1 MASLVV
7 GGVSIPVAVSSPS
20 FSRSDAVDRGRVF
33 DNTSFTSQTGGAAN
47 DWQFS
52 TPPVTPALAA
62 TYKAALGIVSAQLC
76 SGDILE
82 LPTMCHTEYM
92 GGKPERTA
100 VGHRVVIDFALH
112 EVQPAR
118 VLLRYA
124 PGSTITGESF
134 TRATVAWYRSSAG
147 LLAMATA
154 SVKRDAHYDENDL
167 VPNSP
172 SILMEPARTQVAL
185 WCRDMTNAAWV
196 KTNMTAAKDQ
206 IGADGAPNVASS
218 LIATAANA
226 TCTQLATLASSAR
239 LMSAYVF
246 RGIGTGAIQM
256 TTDGGGTWTT
266 ITLGGVGTHGL
277 YSRYE
282 IPVQTLANPN
292 FGFRIVTSGDAI
304 GVDFVQNENGTFPT
318 SPIATT
324 TIVETRPVDLYS
336 LPFTTPPQE
345 STFYAKIIDKGT
357 AETASGRVFMI
368 SDASNGDPRFGC
380 NRLTR
385 FRALHDTGA
394 TVVDS
399 ELAAPA
405 PARNDTVELVCHLYG
420 DGSVDIT
427 QSING
432 AASTTA
438 VQSAA
443 LPFAPAWSGLLCW
456 LNGPTFPGCAAFK
469 SLKIVAGIRTL
480 DEMRAL

>member
-7 GGVSIPVAVSSPS
+7 GGVPIPVAVSSPS

-52 TPPVTPALAA
+52 TPPVTLALAA

-92 GGKPERTA
+92 GGKLERTA
-100 VGHRVVIDFALH
+100 VGHRVVIDFVLH

-118 VLLRYA
+118 MDLRYT
-124 PGSTITGESF
+124 PGAVITGESF
-134 TRATVAWYRSSAG
+134 TAALARWYRNAAGQQASA
-147 LLAMATA
+147 AINI
-154 SVKRDAHYDENDL
+154 KRDAHYDINDL
-167 VPNSP
+167 VANSP
-172 SILMEPARTQVAL
+172 SLLMELARTNVAL
-185 WCRDMTNAAWV
+185 WSRDLSNAAWV
-196 KTNMTAAKDQ
+196 KTNMTATFNQ
-206 IGADGAPNVASS
+206 VGADGSPNSATA
-218 LIATAANA
+218 LTATAANA
-226 TCTQLATLASSAR
+226 TCTQLVTLASSAR

-246 RGIGTGAIQM
+246 RGIGTGTIEM
-256 TTDGGGTWTT
+256 TTDGGTTWTP
-266 ITLGGVGTHGL
+266 ITLGGVGA
-277 YSRYE
+277 YARYM
-282 IPVQTLANPN
+282 IPTQTLANPN

-304 GVDFVQNENGTFPT
+304 GVDFVQNENGIFET

-324 TIVETRPVDLYS
+324 TVAVTRPADLYS
-336 LPFTTPPQE
+336 LPHTIPPGE
-345 STFYAKIIDKGT
+345 STFYAKFIDKGT
-357 AETASGRVFMI
+357 INISFGRVFQI
-368 SDASNGDPRFGC
+368 SDAGSTDPRFSC
-380 NRLTR
+380 NRSTR
-385 FRALHDTGA
+385 FRAQHDTGA
-394 TVVDS
+394 TDVES
-399 ELAAPA
+399 ELPAPA
-405 PARNDTVELVCHLYG
+405 PVRNNTVELNCHTYG

-443 LPFAPAWSGLLCW
+443 LPFASAWSGLLCW
-456 LNGPTFPGCAAFK
+456 LNGPTSPGCAAFK
-469 SLKIVAGIRTL
+469 SFKIVAGIRSL